1 MMPLPFL
8 RGALFLVIVG
18 FLMMPV
24 PGTSAASTSAS
35 VMEDIVGKVDA
46 RYAQTKDLQADFVQ
60 ETILEGFTTGFTS
73 SGRLYL
79 KKPGLL
85 RWDYLHPSEEQI
97 YVDGDQVMMYV
108 PEHQQVVKGVLTQMA
123 ASKGPLALLQGA
135 GNLSQ
140 QFTILEST
148 DGSKDVGKFPSLT
161 LVPKPVGQTPP
172 TIKKIV
178 LKLFPDTY
186 FIQSITLFE
195 VSGNISRVLFDHI
208 QANTGLSSSQ
218 LTFDVPPDVV
228 VVELP

>member
-1 MMPLPFL
+1 MMLLLFL
-8 RGALFLVIVG
+8 RGAIFLGIAC
-18 FLMMPV
+18 FMMPV
-24 PGTSAASTSAS
+24 FDASAASVS
-35 VMEDIVGKVDA
+35 VTQEIVKKVDA

-97 YVDGDQVMMYV
+97 YVNGDRVMMYV

-140 QFTILEST
+140 QFTILESA
-148 DGSKDVGKFPSLT
+148 DGSKDNEKFPSLT
-161 LVPKPVGQTPP
+161 LVPKPVDQTPP

-186 FIQSITLFE
+186 FIQGITLFE
-195 VSGNISRVLFDHI
+195 VSGNISHVMFDHI
-208 QANTGLSSSQ
+208 QANTGLPSSQ

>member
-1 MMPLPFL
+1 MMH
-8 RGALFLVIVG
+8 VSD
-18 FLMMPV
+18 
-24 PGTSAASTSAS
+24 TSAASAS
-35 VMEDIVGKVDA
+35 VMEEVVGRVDA

-60 ETILEGFTTGFTS
+60 ETTFEGFTTGFTS

-97 YVDGDQVMMYV
+97 YVNGDRVMMYV
-108 PEHQQVVKGVLTQMA
+108 PEHQQVVKGTLTQMA

-135 GNLSQ
+135 GNLAQ
-140 QFTILEST
+140 QFTILESV
-148 DGSKDVGKFPSLT
+148 DGSKGEEKFPSLT

-186 FIQSITLFE
+186 FIQGITLFE
-195 VSGNISRVLFDHI
+195 VSGNISRVMFDHI